1 MTPEKGDGVTLAGN
15 SGTEAERTPKAR
27 TGRFVTGRGPAYVVI
42 LGRFTTNIGF
52 FMVVPF
58 LAVHLTKDE
67 GLSSFQTGLLF
78 AVMEFTRRGL
88 GIPSGWVSDRFG
100 AARILTLGL
109 AVEAGAYVVF
119 TVAGG
124 SFIAWGAAVA
134 LLGVGGSLNNNG
146 ARSVLASSKSGGVA
160 ADLSRYYVSINGAAL
175 IGPLIGTALMAGG
188 AMKAGFLIAAA
199 LHLAFAVT
207 SAVLLRGLHATN
219 AAPIKAAAM
228 AEALHDRPLMIFCSL
243 AVGGW
248 FLITQYRVG
257 LPLTVVHQKLSSDLV
272 GPLTAGNAVV
282 VMLTVWLLGSRIE
295 KRSTIGRLDMF
306 IASGVLLGGGWLLC
320 SVDGISPIV
329 AAVVVTSIGE
339 SLFCG
344 VVDAVVAGLA
354 TEGRTGLYLGYS
366 TMAWGVGGM
375 LGGFVG
381 GGFDL
386 AAGHGALPLFW
397 LVLALVGIGYGA
409 GTREVRRS
417 LAGAVER
424 RRTPE
429 SAPAGTPSPADTP
442 TPSG

>member
-1 MTPEKGDGVTLAGN
+1 MTAGKGEGVRLAGTAATRAKDTP
-15 SGTEAERTPKAR
+15 GTRS
-27 TGRFVTGRGPAYVVI
+27 GRFLAGRGPAYVVI
-42 LGRFTTNIGF
+42 LGRFVTNIGF

-58 LAVHLTKDE
+58 LAVHLTRDE
-67 GLSSFQTGLLF
+67 GLSSFRTGVLF

-119 TVAGG
+119 TVADG
-124 SFIAWGAAVA
+124 SFAVWGAAVA

-146 ARSVLASSKSGGVA
+146 ARSVLASSRSGGVA

-175 IGPLIGTALMAGG
+175 IGPLIGTALMAAG
-188 AMKAGFLIAAA
+188 AMKAGFLVAAA
-199 LHLAFAVT
+199 LHLGFAAV
-207 SAVLLRGLHATN
+207 SAVLLRGLHAVN
-219 AAPIKAAAM
+219 AAPIRPAAM
-228 AEALHDRPLMIFCSL
+228 AEALRDRPLMVFCAL

-248 FLITQYRVG
+248 FLVTQYRVA

-272 GPLTAGNAVV
+272 GVLTAGNAVV
-282 VMLTVWLLGSRIE
+282 VMVTVWLIGARVE
-295 KRSTIGRLDMF
+295 KRSTLGRLDLF
-306 IASGVLLGGGWLLC
+306 TVSGVLLGGGWLLC
-320 SVDGISPIV
+320 SVDGISPVV

-386 AAGHGALPLFW
+386 AADRGALPLFW
-397 LVLALVGIGYGA
+397 LVLALVGLGYGA
-409 GTREVRRS
+409 GTRGVRRS
-417 LAGAVER
+417 LADAVDR
-424 RRTPE
+424 RR
-429 SAPAGTPSPADTP
+429 AAGTAPDATTSPSA
-442 TPSG
+442 

>member
-1 MTPEKGDGVTLAGN
+1 MTSEKGDGVTLAGN
-15 SGTEAERTPKAR
+15 QGPRRAERAPGTRP
-27 TGRFVTGRGPAYVVI
+27 GRFLTGRGPAYVVI

-124 SFIAWGAAVA
+124 SFAVWAAAVA

-146 ARSVLASSKSGGVA
+146 ARSVLASSRSGGVA
-160 ADLSRYYVSINGAAL
+160 ANLSRYYVSINGAAL
-175 IGPLIGTALMAGG
+175 IGPLIGTALMAAD

-199 LHLAFAVT
+199 LHLGFAVT

-219 AAPIKAAAM
+219 AAPIRPAAM

-248 FLITQYRVG
+248 FLITQYRVA
-257 LPLTVVHQKLSSDLV
+257 LPLTVVHQKLDSDLV
-272 GPLTAGNAVV
+272 GLLTAGNAVV
-282 VMLTVWLLGSRIE
+282 VMLTVWLIGSRVE
-295 KRSTIGRLDMF
+295 KRSTIGRLDLF
-306 IASGVLLGGGWLLC
+306 AASGVLLGGGWLLC
-320 SVDGISPIV
+320 SVDGISPVV
-329 AAVVVTSIGE
+329 AAVIVTSIGE

-386 AAGHGALPLFW
+386 AAGHAALPLFW
-397 LVLALVGIGYGA
+397 LVLALVGVGYGA
-409 GTREVRRS
+409 GTRVVRRS
-417 LAGAVER
+417 LAEAVDR
-424 RRTPE
+424 RRTAAA
-429 SAPAGTPSPADTP
+429 APAGPPSP
-442 TPSG
+442 SG

>member
-1 MTPEKGDGVTLAGN
+1 MTAGKGEGVRL
-15 SGTEAERTPKAR
+15 AR
-27 TGRFVTGRGPAYVVI
+27 TAATRAKDTRGTRSGRFLAGRGPAYVVI
-42 LGRFTTNIGF
+42 LGRFVTNIGF

-58 LAVHLTKDE
+58 LAVHLTRDE
-67 GLSSFQTGLLF
+67 GLSSFRTGVLF

-124 SFIAWGAAVA
+124 SFAVWGAAVA

-146 ARSVLASSKSGGVA
+146 ARSVLASSRSGGVA

-175 IGPLIGTALMAGG
+175 IGPLIGTALMAAG
-188 AMKAGFLIAAA
+188 AMKAGFLVAAA
-199 LHLAFAVT
+199 LHLGFAAV
-207 SAVLLRGLHATN
+207 SAVLLRGLHAVN
-219 AAPIKAAAM
+219 AAPIRPAAM
-228 AEALHDRPLMIFCSL
+228 AEALRDRPLMVFCAL

-248 FLITQYRVG
+248 FLVTQYRVA

-272 GPLTAGNAVV
+272 GVLTAGNAVV
-282 VMLTVWLLGSRIE
+282 VMVTVWLIGARVE
-295 KRSTIGRLDMF
+295 KRSTLGRLDLF
-306 IASGVLLGGGWLLC
+306 TVSGVLLGGGWLLC
-320 SVDGISPIV
+320 SVDGISPVV

-386 AAGHGALPLFW
+386 AADRGALPLFW
-397 LVLALVGIGYGA
+397 LVLALVGLGYGA
-409 GTREVRRS
+409 GTRGVRRS
-417 LAGAVER
+417 LADAVDR
-424 RRTPE
+424 RR
-429 SAPAGTPSPADTP
+429 AAGTAPDATTSPSA
-442 TPSG
+442 

>member
-1 MTPEKGDGVTLAGN
+1 MTAGKGEGVRL
-15 SGTEAERTPKAR
+15 AR
-27 TGRFVTGRGPAYVVI
+27 TAATWAKDTRGTRSGRFLAGRGPAYVVI
-42 LGRFTTNIGF
+42 LGRFVTNIGF

-58 LAVHLTKDE
+58 LAVHLTRDE
-67 GLSSFQTGLLF
+67 GLSSFRTGVLF

-124 SFIAWGAAVA
+124 SFAVWGAAVA

-146 ARSVLASSKSGGVA
+146 ARSVLASSRSGGVA

-175 IGPLIGTALMAGG
+175 IGPLIGTALMAAG
-188 AMKAGFLIAAA
+188 AMKAGFLVAAA
-199 LHLAFAVT
+199 LHLGFAAV
-207 SAVLLRGLHATN
+207 SAVLLRGLHAVN
-219 AAPIKAAAM
+219 AAPIRPAAM
-228 AEALHDRPLMIFCSL
+228 AEALRDRPLMVFCAL

-248 FLITQYRVG
+248 FLVTQYRVA

-272 GPLTAGNAVV
+272 GVLTAGNAVV
-282 VMLTVWLLGSRIE
+282 VMVTVWLIGARVE
-295 KRSTIGRLDMF
+295 KRSTLGRLDLF
-306 IASGVLLGGGWLLC
+306 TVSGVLLGGGWLLC
-320 SVDGISPIV
+320 SVDGISPVV

-386 AAGHGALPLFW
+386 AADRGALPLFW
-397 LVLALVGIGYGA
+397 LVLALVGLGYGA
-409 GTREVRRS
+409 GTRGVRRS
-417 LAGAVER
+417 LADAVDR
-424 RRTPE
+424 RR
-429 SAPAGTPSPADTP
+429 AAGTVPDATTSPSA
-442 TPSG
+442 

>member
-1 MTPEKGDGVTLAGN
+1 MTAGKGEGVRLAGTAATRAKDTR
-15 SGTEAERTPKAR
+15 GTRS
-27 TGRFVTGRGPAYVVI
+27 GRFLAGRGPAYVVI
-42 LGRFTTNIGF
+42 LGRFVTNIGF

-58 LAVHLTKDE
+58 LAVHLTRDE
-67 GLSSFQTGLLF
+67 GLSSFRTGVLF

-124 SFIAWGAAVA
+124 SFAVWGAAVA

-146 ARSVLASSKSGGVA
+146 ARSVLASSRSGGVA

-175 IGPLIGTALMAGG
+175 IGPLIGTALMAAG
-188 AMKAGFLIAAA
+188 AMKAGFLVAAA
-199 LHLAFAVT
+199 LHLGFAAV
-207 SAVLLRGLHATN
+207 SAVLLRGLHAVN
-219 AAPIKAAAM
+219 AAPIRPAAM
-228 AEALHDRPLMIFCSL
+228 AEALRDRPLMVFCAL

-248 FLITQYRVG
+248 FLVTQYRVA

-272 GPLTAGNAVV
+272 GVLTAGNAVV
-282 VMLTVWLLGSRIE
+282 VMVTVWLIGARVE
-295 KRSTIGRLDMF
+295 KRSTLGRLDLF
-306 IASGVLLGGGWLLC
+306 TVSGVLLGGGWLLC
-320 SVDGISPIV
+320 SVDGISPVV

-386 AAGHGALPLFW
+386 AADRGALPLFW
-397 LVLALVGIGYGA
+397 LVLALVGLGYGA
-409 GTREVRRS
+409 GTRGVRRS
-417 LAGAVER
+417 LADAVDR
-424 RRTPE
+424 RR
-429 SAPAGTPSPADTP
+429 AAGTVPDATTSPSA
-442 TPSG
+442 

>member
-1 MTPEKGDGVTLAGN
+1 MTAGEGEGVRLAGTAAARAKDTR
-15 SGTEAERTPKAR
+15 GTRS
-27 TGRFVTGRGPAYVVI
+27 GRFLAGRGPAYVVI
-42 LGRFTTNIGF
+42 LGRFVTNIGF

-58 LAVHLTKDE
+58 LAVHLTRDE
-67 GLSSFQTGLLF
+67 GLSSFRTGVLF

-124 SFIAWGAAVA
+124 SFAVWGAAVA

-146 ARSVLASSKSGGVA
+146 ARSVLASSRSGGVA

-175 IGPLIGTALMAGG
+175 IGPLIGTALMAAG
-188 AMKAGFLIAAA
+188 AMKAGFLVAAA
-199 LHLAFAVT
+199 LHLGFAAV
-207 SAVLLRGLHATN
+207 SAVLLRGLHAVN
-219 AAPIKAAAM
+219 AAPIRPAAM
-228 AEALHDRPLMIFCSL
+228 AEALRDRPLMVFCAL

-248 FLITQYRVG
+248 FLVTQYRVA

-272 GPLTAGNAVV
+272 GVLTAGNAVV
-282 VMLTVWLLGSRIE
+282 VMVTVWLIGARVE
-295 KRSTIGRLDMF
+295 RRSTLGRLDLF
-306 IASGVLLGGGWLLC
+306 TVSGVLLGGGWLLC
-320 SVDGISPIV
+320 SVDGISPVV

-386 AAGHGALPLFW
+386 AADRGALPLFW
-397 LVLALVGIGYGA
+397 LVLALVGLGYGA
-409 GTREVRRS
+409 GTRGVRRS
-417 LAGAVER
+417 LADAVDR
-424 RRTPE
+424 RR
-429 SAPAGTPSPADTP
+429 AAGTAPDATTSPSA
-442 TPSG
+442 

>member
-1 MTPEKGDGVTLAGN
+1 MTAGKGEGVRLAGTAATRAKDTP
-15 SGTEAERTPKAR
+15 GTRS
-27 TGRFVTGRGPAYVVI
+27 GRFLAGRGPAYVVI
-42 LGRFTTNIGF
+42 LGRFVTNIGF

-58 LAVHLTKDE
+58 LAVHLTRDE
-67 GLSSFQTGLLF
+67 GLSSFRTGVLF

-119 TVAGG
+119 TVADG
-124 SFIAWGAAVA
+124 SFAVWGAAVA

-146 ARSVLASSKSGGVA
+146 ARSVLASSRSGGVA

-175 IGPLIGTALMAGG
+175 IGPLIGTALMAAG
-188 AMKAGFLIAAA
+188 AMKAGFLVAAA
-199 LHLAFAVT
+199 LHLGFAAV
-207 SAVLLRGLHATN
+207 SAVLLRGLHAVN
-219 AAPIKAAAM
+219 AAPIRPAAM
-228 AEALHDRPLMIFCSL
+228 AEALRDRPLMVFCAL

-248 FLITQYRVG
+248 FLVTQYRVA

-272 GPLTAGNAVV
+272 GVLTAGNAVV
-282 VMLTVWLLGSRIE
+282 VMVTVWLIGARVE
-295 KRSTIGRLDMF
+295 KRSTLGRLDLF
-306 IASGVLLGGGWLLC
+306 TVSGVLLGGGWLLC
-320 SVDGISPIV
+320 SVDGISPVV

-386 AAGHGALPLFW
+386 AADRGALPLFW
-397 LVLALVGIGYGA
+397 LVLALVGLGYGA
-409 GTREVRRS
+409 GTHGVRRS
-417 LAGAVER
+417 LADAVDR
-424 RRTPE
+424 RR
-429 SAPAGTPSPADTP
+429 AAGTAPDATTSPSA
-442 TPSG
+442 

>member
-1 MTPEKGDGVTLAGN
+1 MTSEKGDGVTLAGN
-15 SGTEAERTPKAR
+15 HGPRAEHAPGTRA
-27 TGRFVTGRGPAYVVI
+27 GRFLAGRGPAYVVI

-58 LAVHLTKDE
+58 LAVHLTRDE
-67 GLSSFQTGLLF
+67 GLSSFRTGLLF
-78 AVMEFTRRGL
+78 ALMEFTRRGL

-124 SFIAWGAAVA
+124 SFAVWGAAVA
-134 LLGVGGSLNNNG
+134 LLGIGGSLNNNG
-146 ARSVLASSKSGGVA
+146 ARSVLASSRSGGVA
-160 ADLSRYYVSINGAAL
+160 ANLSRYYVSINGAAL
-175 IGPLIGTALMAGG
+175 IGPLIGTALMAAG

-199 LHLAFAVT
+199 LHLGFAVT

-219 AAPIKAAAM
+219 AAPIRPAAM
-228 AEALHDRPLMIFCSL
+228 AEALRDRALMTFCAL

-248 FLITQYRVG
+248 FLITQYRVA

-272 GPLTAGNAVV
+272 GLLTAGNAVV
-282 VMLTVWLLGSRIE
+282 VMLTVWLLGSRVE
-295 KRSTIGRLDMF
+295 KRSTIGRLDLF
-306 IASGVLLGGGWLLC
+306 AASGVLLGGGWLLC
-320 SVDGISPIV
+320 SVDGISPVV
-329 AAVVVTSIGE
+329 AAVIVTSIGE

-386 AAGHGALPLFW
+386 AAGHGALAVFW

-409 GTREVRRS
+409 GTRVVRRS
-417 LAGAVER
+417 LADAVDR
-424 RRTPE
+424 RRTAGNGP
-429 SAPAGTPSPADTP
+429 AGPAGTPSP
-442 TPSG
+442 SG